1 MPAPKNRSLELKP
14 FTLAIAIAL
23 ASPALMAAPAFAQ
36 SAATGPATAAQQK
49 AASEF
54 IDDLANQAFAVLRD
68 KSLSKDQAR
77 AKFRSL
83 LRANFDVDGTGLRLI
98 RAYRAP
104 GSPIKLTDAQVNA
117 YRAALPDFLVNTY
130 SDRLYDFA
138 TAKVTVVRS
147 VPRGTRGEVD
157 VFTRI
162 SDPKGGKPIDAIWQ
176 VKAGV
181 KPLVSNITVNGVN
194 VALTQEADFKAYI
207 EKNGFDAL
215 VDFMK
220 KAK

>member
-1 MPAPKNRSLELKP
+1 MELKP
-14 FTLAIAIAL
+14 ITLALAIAL
-23 ASPALMAAPAFAQ
+23 AVPAAFAMP
-36 SAATGPATAAQQK
+36 AAAQTAASGPATPAQQK
-49 AASEF
+49 AAADF
-54 IDDLANQAFAVLRD
+54 IDGLANQAFGVLRD
-68 KSLSKDQAR
+68 KSVTRDQAR
-77 AKFRSL
+77 TKFRTL

-117 YRAALPDFLVNTY
+117 YRAALPDFIVNTY

-138 TAKVTVVRS
+138 TAKVTVVRT
-147 VPRGTRGEVD
+147 VPRGNRGEVD

-162 SDPKGGKPIDAIWQ
+162 TDPKGGKPIDAIWQ
-176 VKAGV
+176 VKPGA

>member
-1 MPAPKNRSLELKP
+1 MKPIVVSLALALAAPL
-14 FTLAIAIAL
+14 TLS
-23 ASPALMAAPAFAQ
+23 ASPAVAQTTAA
-36 SAATGPATAAQQK
+36 AATPAQQK
-49 AASEF
+49 AAADF
-54 IDDLANQAFAVLRD
+54 INNLAGQAFDVLRD
-68 KSLSKDQAR
+68 KSLTRDQAR
-77 AKFRSL
+77 AKFKAL
-83 LRANFDVDGTGLRLI
+83 LRSNFDIDATGLRLI

-104 GSPIKLTDAQVNA
+104 SSPVKLTDAQVNA

-138 TAKVTVVRS
+138 SSKVTVVRTA
-147 VPRGTRGEVD
+147 PRGSRGEVD

-162 SDPKGGKPIDAIWQ
+162 TDPKGGKPIDAIWQ
-176 VKAGV
+176 VKSGS

-215 VDFMK
+215 VDFMRK
-220 KAK
+220 GK

>member
-1 MPAPKNRSLELKP
+1 MPATQHRSLELNP
-14 FTLAIAIAL
+14 FTLATAITL
-23 ASPALMAAPAFAQ
+23 VSPALIAAPALAQ
-36 SAATGPATAAQQK
+36 SAAGPATAQQQK
-49 AASEF
+49 VAADFVSE
-54 IDDLANQAFAVLRD
+54 LAGQAFAVLRD
-68 KSLSKDQAR
+68 NGLSKDQAR
-77 AKFRSL
+77 KKFRSL

-138 TAKVTVVRS
+138 TAKVTGVRT
-147 VPRGTRGEVD
+147 VARGSRGEVD

-176 VKAGV
+176 VKSGT
-181 KPLVSNITVNGVN
+181 KPLVSNVTVNGVN

-220 KAK
+220 KSS